1 MFPPTASELP
11 EEFEKRSA
19 TCWADE
25 LQCPV
30 LIIHSRGDE
39 SVSYEQ
45 AEKMAECLQ
54 NAGKEYQLITYDD
67 KVHGLHSED
76 LELIMEWCNPE
87 HF

>member
-67 KVHGLHSED
+67 KVHGLHPKD
-76 LELIMEWCNPE
+76 FELIMEWCNPE